1 MTSPLHRQFAT
12 FKGRLLMIGFGC
24 IGQGVLPLLLRH
36 IALEPSQIRILD
48 PSSEGARIAHEYGVA
63 FVQRPIT
70 HDNFRELL
78 GRELG
83 PGDFLLNL
91 SVNVGSVDLIDWC
104 QRHDVIYLDACI
116 EPWVGGYTDS
126 AVAPALRTNYAL
138 REAARALGG
147 DHSTTAVVTHGVN
160 PGLVS
165 HFVKQALLNLTAD
178 LGEPTAPPADRAG
191 WAAFAQRLD
200 IRAIHIAERDT

>member
-1 MTSPLHRQFAT
+1 MTLPLNQQFAT
-12 FKGRLLMIGFGC
+12 FEGRLLMIGFGC

-36 IALEPSQIRILD
+36 IALEPGQIRILD

-78 GRELG
+78 ERELG

-91 SVNVGSVDLIDWC
+91 SVNVGSVDLIAWC
-104 QRHDVIYLDACI
+104 QGHGVLYLDACI

-126 AVAPALRTNYAL
+126 AVTSPALRTNYAL
-138 REAARALGG
+138 REAARAPGG
-147 DHSTTAVVTHGVN
+147 RSPDDRG
-160 PGLVS
+160 PDPRG
-165 HFVKQALLNLTAD
+165 Q
-178 LGEPTAPPADRAG
+178 PRAG
-191 WAAFAQRLD
+191 IPFRQAGPTESD
-200 IRAIHIAERDT
+200 SGPG